1 MLQGPQHS
9 FKKDK
14 GVTWAGVQMYADARA
29 SASSHQELQQH
40 ITAAMG
46 DKAEWESKVHV
57 LQQEL
62 AALANATP
70 ELLEQLRYETEQLR
84 GAAAAAEAEKRA
96 FEDQTAGLRASKA
109 QLTERLD
116 EVKAALDSSRVR
128 TPRCRQCR
136 LLATSRGRVVTGGC

>member
-1 MLQGPQHS
+1 M
-9 FKKDK
+9 
-14 GVTWAGVQMYADARA
+14 QMYADARA

-128 TPRCRQCR
+128 TPCCRQCH
-136 LLATSRGRVVTGGC
+136 LLATSRGGVVNGGC

>member
-1 MLQGPQHS
+1 M
-9 FKKDK
+9 
-14 GVTWAGVQMYADARA
+14 QMYANARA
-29 SASSHQELQQH
+29 SASSHQDLQQH
-40 ITAAMG
+40 ITVAMG

-70 ELLEQLRYETEQLR
+70 ELLEQLQYETEQLR

-109 QLTERLD
+109 QLTDRLD
-116 EVKAALDSSRVR
+116 EVKAELESARVR
-128 TPRCRQCR
+128 LCRR
-136 LLATSRGRVVTGGC
+136 GGHLASARQLRIVAAWPETALWRGVWNG